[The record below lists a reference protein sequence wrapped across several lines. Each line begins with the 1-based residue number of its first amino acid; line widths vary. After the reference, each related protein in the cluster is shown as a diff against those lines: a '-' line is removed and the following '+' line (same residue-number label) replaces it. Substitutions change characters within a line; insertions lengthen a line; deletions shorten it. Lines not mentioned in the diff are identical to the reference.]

1 MNVLMEDVKMAVK
14 MYQDLIS
21 VHVHQAS
28 HRHMLGGNVKVG
40 RHILCVGRKTHLEC
54 SVKSIGT
61 SWGQFEGRNTHLGTM

>member
-40 RHILCVGRKTHLEC
+40 K
-54 SVKSIGT
+54 
-61 SWGQFEGRNTHLGTM
+61 HLGSYKCTCPPGFTQTYAWGNVKVGKHMCRKEDTF